1 MAVDDQRNPNPAWLS
16 LSAWLITS
24 PILLRSKELAVR
36 SSTTSQCLQRHQDCC
51 PRQESDILAKPALR
65 VV

>member
-1 MAVDDQRNPNPAWLS
+1 MTKETRTLLLVELGF
-16 LSAWLITS
+16 ITS

-36 SSTTSQCLQRHQDCC
+36 SSTTSQCLQRHQDCW
-51 PRQESDILAKPALR
+51 PSQESDILAKPALR